1 MGIFSLILNTKTTK
15 GVNCLI
21 EYLSFKDRKEIDKW
35 SLDNHLRL
43 KEQSDIDF
51 AYTYS
56 KWDDFNISIRKER
69 PLTAGEEILDNNLQR
84 MLLKYKTP
92 HNLVV
97 YRGISKEAIK
107 SMIRDAMCLPKHMRH
122 KKNVLERG
130 YLSTS
135 LREEGTLNTEIQ
147 LKIYV
152 PVGMPMILIDTHSI
166 EPAQEEILFGK
177 NILMRILSMKKN
189 CIEMQMLGY
198 VTDCSSII

>member
-1 MGIFSLILNTKTTK
+1 M
-15 GVNCLI
+15 I

-35 SLDNHLRL
+35 SLDNHLKL
-43 KEQSDIDF
+43 EEQSDIDF

-92 HNLVV
+92 QNLVV

-107 SMIRDAMCLPKHMRH
+107 SMIRDAKCLPKYMRH
-122 KKNVLERG
+122 RKTVLERG

-189 CIEMQMLGY
+189 CIEVQMLGC
-198 VTDCSSII
+198 VTDCNESL